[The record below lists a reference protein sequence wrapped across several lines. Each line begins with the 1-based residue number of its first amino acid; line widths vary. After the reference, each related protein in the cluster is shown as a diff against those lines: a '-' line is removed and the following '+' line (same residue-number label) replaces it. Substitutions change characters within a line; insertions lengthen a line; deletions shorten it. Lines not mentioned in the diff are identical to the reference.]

1 MNNCHYPGETR
12 GISPCVSVCV
22 CLKCDF
28 LIISNCA
35 EHYMNSNAACVCVSQ
50 TAPRWEHM
58 LKILGLIFFFFWVGS
73 YISNRSINQ
82 NTARSCENPLTETD
96 GGIRSFCIP
105 EMVQISESSC
115 SILYWR
121 LSDEYPVYCIKKFLN
136 QFVNT
141 VFFSVSCSAPPH
153 NSALI
158 LPQQKK
164 KLV

>member
-1 MNNCHYPGETR
+1 MNNRHYPGETR
-12 GISPCVSVCV
+12 EISPCVSVCV

-35 EHYMNSNAACVCVSQ
+35 EHYMNSNAACVCVCARVCFGDSTQ
-50 TAPRWEHM
+50 MRAYAQNSW
-58 LKILGLIFFFFWVGS
+58 INFFWVGS

-105 EMVQISESSC
+105 EMLQISESSC

-121 LSDEYPVYCIKKFLN
+121 LRDEYPVYCIKIFKINSSTQFFFL
-136 QFVNT
+136 FL
-141 VFFSVSCSAPPH
+141 
-153 NSALI
+153 ALHPLI
-158 LPQQKK
+158 TQP
-164 KLV
+164 